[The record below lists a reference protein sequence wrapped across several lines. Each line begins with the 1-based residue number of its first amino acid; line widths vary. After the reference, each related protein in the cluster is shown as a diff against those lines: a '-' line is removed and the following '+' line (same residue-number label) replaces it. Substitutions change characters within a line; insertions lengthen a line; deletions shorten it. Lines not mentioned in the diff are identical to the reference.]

1 MEYETSSKNLTWKHR
16 TIQTRLLDMVIE
28 QVDQLALLAEIK
40 RFVLM
45 FLLLWVDTVIGEKIM
60 FLYPMSIKL
69 IIQNV
74 IECLT
79 TIKKTR

>member
-1 MEYETSSKNLTWKHR
+1 
-16 TIQTRLLDMVIE
+16 
-28 QVDQLALLAEIK
+28 
-40 RFVLM
+40 
-45 FLLLWVDTVIGEKIM
+45 M

-79 TIKKTR
+79 TIKKNSLTLFKSISDYFTFKH

>member
-45 FLLLWVDTVIGEKIM
+45 FLLLWVN
-60 FLYPMSIKL
+60 FLY
-69 IIQNV
+69 
-74 IECLT
+74 
-79 TIKKTR
+79 